1 MFKVAVDGPSGAGKS
16 TISKEIAKKLGFV
29 YIDTGAMYRA
39 AALCCLQ
46 NGVNIKEQPEK
57 AVEIVEKAEI
67 VLKNSESGT
76 LVFLNGKN
84 VTAKIRTP
92 EISLLASAVSAIGGV
107 RAVLVEKQREM
118 GNITDVIMD
127 GRDIGT
133 NVLKDA
139 DVKIF
144 LTASDEARAKRR
156 FEELAEKGENV
167 SFNDVLFDM
176 RQRDKNDS
184 EREISPL
191 RAAEDSITVDTTELD
206 FNASVSRIYEIIT
219 ERLGS

>member
-46 NGVNIKEQPEK
+46 NGVKIKEQPEK

-76 LVFLNGKN
+76 LVFLNGEN